1 MNKTIFCDNDCTLL
15 KHYGGLHPIF
25 ISQPLALPNVHKC
38 IAAWKDKDYTIV
50 LTTGR
55 PESMRDMTVQ
65 QLAYAGIFYDKLITG
80 LPRGPRVIIND
91 TKPDCDVTA
100 TAINIPRNQGF
111 SQEHF
116 EI

>member
-1 MNKTIFCDNDCTLL
+1 MNKTIFCDIDGTLL
-15 KHYGGLHPIF
+15 RHYGGLGPIYGNK
-25 ISQPLALPNVHKC
+25 PVALPNVLQC
-38 IAAWKDKDYTIV
+38 IANWKDKDYTIV

-55 PESMRDMTVQ
+55 PDSMRDITIK
-65 QLAYAGIFYDKLITG
+65 QLDYVGIFYDKLITG
-80 LPRGPRVIIND
+80 LPRGPRVVIND

-100 TAINIPRNQGF
+100 TAVNVQRNKGF